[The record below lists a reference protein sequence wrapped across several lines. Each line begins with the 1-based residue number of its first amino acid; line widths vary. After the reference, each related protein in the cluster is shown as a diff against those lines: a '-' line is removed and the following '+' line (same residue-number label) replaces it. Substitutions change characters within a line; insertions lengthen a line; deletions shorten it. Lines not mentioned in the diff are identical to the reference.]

1 MSLRIGKKIDE
12 NSINFVSI
20 EMKINNGKLMD
31 LLLDLESILW
41 YSNFIKYILDRIRQV
56 SNVYEDN
63 NIHHR

>member
-12 NSINFVSI
+12 YSINFVSI

-31 LLLDLESILW
+31 LLLDLESILC